1 MNKVRFYCLQIAVVF
16 TLYITPFE
24 LFAQERDT
32 NDIATTL
39 NSVRLVEQYREEACG
54 AIISLDFDLA
64 LEKIKKSN
72 SLASSLK
79 NISGKGEIALSNAQL
94 HYYLENY
101 DKAAKLNSTA
111 IAQLKDS
118 QNKEKLA
125 SALTLQGFITTRL
138 SQYTVSENYFKQADA
153 LYKTSNNERGKSSIL
168 LGRGILEFVKENP
181 KVALNYLNTGVVKYK
196 EFNMSF
202 QQASALLYK
211 AKALLL
217 LVDNQSA
224 SYLLQ
229 SKTALKDALLI
240 IEAKNYNKLK
250 IDSYQINSNI
260 ALKEGDSAKA
270 KNLLEEYTS
279 KIDALKIEN
288 ISLISAINNP
298 APIVV
303 EIQKETMP
311 SDEELLD
318 KERSENFNV
327 ITNGLS
333 IAIIAILSLLT
344 LSLYKNNNLRAKA
357 NTLLQDKNTEL
368 QLAKEKA
375 EKASLAKAQ
384 FLSTITHELR
394 TPLYAVTGLTHLL
407 MEENPREHQREHLD
421 SLKFSGEFLLSL
433 INNILDLSKLEA
445 NKVEIEKT
453 SFHLKKRINDVL
465 IALKKSANDKQTTL
479 RVDYDD
485 SIPESLSGDPVKL
498 SQVLI
503 NLIGNSVK
511 FTQNGEVVIRV
522 RKIDQYNN
530 SIKLNFEIEDNGL
543 GISKKK
549 QKTIFETF
557 SQGSLQ
563 INRKFGGT
571 GLGLSIVKNLLEL
584 MNSKIQLESKLG
596 EGSKFWFN
604 LDLDISDEKVSQ
616 QSKTEKKKVID
627 LEYLFGKNVLVVEDN
642 KINQMITKKILE
654 KNKMVCQVADNGT
667 DAVQLVKENDFD
679 VVLMDIHMP
688 GISGIEA
695 TQKIREF
702 NKALPIIALTA
713 VTIDE
718 NLDEFFRVEFN
729 EIIPKP
735 FKPEEFFEKIHDTLK
750 LSKKQNTPTLS

>member
-735 FKPEEFFEKIHDTLK
+735 FKPEEFFEKIHDTVK
-750 LSKKQNTPTLS
+750 LSKKENTTTVS

>member
-1 MNKVRFYCLQIAVVF
+1 MNKVRFYYLQIAVIF
-16 TLYITPFE
+16 TLYISPFE
-24 LFAQERDT
+24 LFAQNEDT
-32 NDIATTL
+32 NNTATTL

-64 LEKIKKSN
+64 LKKIKKAN

-79 NISGKGEIALSNAQL
+79 NISGKGKIALSNAQL

-101 DKAAKLNSTA
+101 DKAAKLNTTA

-153 LYKTSNNERGKSSIL
+153 LYSTSNNERGKSSIL
-168 LGRGILEFVKENP
+168 LGRGVLEFVKGNP
-181 KVALNYLNTGVVKYK
+181 KVALNYLNAGVVKYR
-196 EFNMSF
+196 EFDMSF
-202 QQASALLYK
+202 QEASGLLYK

-217 LVDNQSA
+217 LVDNKGT

-260 ALKEGDSAKA
+260 AQKEGDSAKA

-433 INNILDLSKLEA
+433 INNILDLNKLEA
-445 NKVEIEKT
+445 NKVEIEKI

-530 SIKLNFEIEDNGL
+530 SIKLNFEIEDNGV

-627 LEYLFGKNVLVVEDN
+627 LEYLVGKNVLVVEDN

-654 KNKMVCQVADNGT
+654 KNKMICQVTDNGT

-695 TQKIREF
+695 TQKIRGF

-718 NLDEFFRVEFN
+718 NLDEFFRVGFN